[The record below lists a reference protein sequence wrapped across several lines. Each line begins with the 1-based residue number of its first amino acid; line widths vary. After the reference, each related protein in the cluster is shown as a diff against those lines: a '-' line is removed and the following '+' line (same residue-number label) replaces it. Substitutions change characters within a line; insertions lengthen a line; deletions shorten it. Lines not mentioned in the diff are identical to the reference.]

1 MLLCG
6 SVYHGNLV
14 NTLLITG
21 SAGQDHL
28 KSSLNQA
35 PAKPGCKGIN
45 IFKITNLICR
55 IITILETLLPVEFQH
70 EISNISILKY
80 EPGRQCELIPGY
92 NETACLNDPA
102 ITGSGPKPLLPD
114 PAEKL
119 EKSFFST
126 SISKTACLPAK
137 PLKAKEVLL
146 AFLNRITSEHFLH
159 ECMSPMKK
167 MGGFSKHKNTLSRDD
182 VVV

>member
-6 SVYHGNLV
+6 SAIHGNLV

-21 SAGQDHL
+21 SAGQDRL

-55 IITILETLLPVEFQH
+55 IITILKTLLPVEFQH
-70 EISNISILKY
+70 EISSISIMKY
-80 EPGRQCELIPGY
+80 EPARLCKLIRGY

-102 ITGSGPKPLLPD
+102 FTGSGPKPFLPD
-114 PAEKL
+114 PAVKPA
-119 EKSFFST
+119 KSFFCT
-126 SISKTACLPAK
+126 SISRTSCLPAK
-137 PLKAKEVLL
+137 SLKA
-146 AFLNRITSEHFLH
+146 
-159 ECMSPMKK
+159 
-167 MGGFSKHKNTLSRDD
+167 
-182 VVV
+182 